1 MNIQEL
7 EEVLKNVKNN
17 NTEIFIE
24 DGYGLKYKIKD
35 YRLEQTSTTE
45 KLYLITE
52 KSPVL
57 NIIKDEDSTS
67 AESTK

>member
-7 EEVLKNVKNN
+7 KEVLENIKNN

-24 DGYGLKYKIKD
+24 NGYDLKYKIND

-45 KLYLITE
+45 KLYLIE
-52 KSPVL
+52 DRNPML
-57 NIIKDEDSTS
+57 NIPKNEDTTST
-67 AESTK
+67 ESTK

>member
-1 MNIQEL
+1 MKVQEL
-7 EEVLKNVKNN
+7 EEVLENIKNN

-24 DGYGLKYKIKD
+24 NSYGLIYKIND
-35 YRLEQTSTTE
+35 YRLEQTSKTE

-52 KSPVL
+52 KSPIL
-57 NIIKDEDSTS
+57 NIIKDEDTAS

>member
-1 MNIQEL
+1 MNVQEL
-7 EEVLKNVKNN
+7 ENVLSSICN
-17 NTEIFIE
+17 NTEIIIE
-24 DGYGLKYKIKD
+24 ESYGLKYKIKD

-57 NIIKDEDSTS
+57 NIIKDEDPTST
-67 AESTK
+67 ESIK

>member
-1 MNIQEL
+1 MNVQEL
-7 EEVLKNVKNN
+7 TSVLDQTNN
-17 NTEIFIE
+17 NTEVFIE
-24 DGYGLKYKIKD
+24 SDFGLKYKIKD

-57 NIIKDEDSTS
+57 NIIKDEDSAST
-67 AESTK
+67 ESTK

>member
-1 MNIQEL
+1 MNVQEL
-7 EEVLKNVKNN
+7 TSVLDQTNN
-17 NTEIFIE
+17 NTEVFIE
-24 DGYGLKYKIKD
+24 SDFGLKYTIKD

-57 NIIKDEDSTS
+57 NIPKNEDTTS